1 MPAPQFYDGE
11 ALVSWSEPDV
21 TIAVPWYLGLM
32 FRTRQPGGT
41 LMQANAGRSSTIN
54 LMVRRAFRKDYK
66 VYFFRH
72 FYVFFIKETVRDSVN
87 TDTVI
92 QNEGRHFANM

>member
-41 LMQANAGRSSTIN
+41 LMQANAGRASTIN
-54 LMVRRAFRKDYK
+54 LMVSRFSEEVVECWDAL
-66 VYFFRH
+66 VL
-72 FYVFFIKETVRDSVN
+72 V
-87 TDTVI
+87 
-92 QNEGRHFANM
+92 

>member
-11 ALVSWSEPDV
+11 ALVSWSETDV

-54 LMVRRAFRKDYK
+54 LMVSRFSEDLVEYSDTFMCVSKAIYSE
-66 VYFFRH
+66 YRH
-72 FYVFFIKETVRDSVN
+72 
-87 TDTVI
+87 
-92 QNEGRHFANM
+92 RHVTSS